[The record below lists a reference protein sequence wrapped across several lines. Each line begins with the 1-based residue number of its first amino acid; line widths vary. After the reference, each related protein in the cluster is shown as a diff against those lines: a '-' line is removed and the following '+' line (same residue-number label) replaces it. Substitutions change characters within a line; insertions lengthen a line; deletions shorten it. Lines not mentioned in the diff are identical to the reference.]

1 MTRSEIKRQ
10 VRLLGQH
17 YFNSALDLDPFGL
30 DLLVNETTNDVARN
44 TDCFIGRR
52 YLDLVANTAEYCA
65 SDLYRVKNV
74 FISDTL
80 GEYIR
85 LMLVEW
91 YEGDNERYRRQ
102 GNATYPTHA
111 MVFGMNRIRL
121 WPTPAVALTDGVMIE
136 GYATP
141 GNTWTYDVNGNP
153 STTPADEQECPLPSV
168 AHDAVVYG
176 VLYKKAMQQRDMEMI
191 PYYRDEYEK
200 RTGMVE
206 SFASTFARRAT

>member
-30 DLLVNETTNDVARN
+30 DLLVNETANDVARN

-52 YLDLVANTAEYCA
+52 YLDLVANTSEYCA
-65 SDLYRVKNV
+65 SDLYRVKNIFV
-74 FISDTL
+74 SDTL
-80 GEYIR
+80 GEYKR

-91 YEGDNERYRRQ
+91 YEGDNERYRRD
-102 GNATYPTHA
+102 GYAVYPTHA
-111 MVFGMNRIRL
+111 MVFGMNRVRL
-121 WPTPAVALTDGVMIE
+121 WPTPTTALTDGVMIE

-141 GNTWTYDVNGNP
+141 GDVWTYDVNGNP
-153 STTPADEQECPLPSV
+153 SNTPADQQECPLPSV

-191 PYYRDEYEK
+191 PYYRDEYER

>member
-30 DLLVNETTNDVARN
+30 DLLVNETANDVARK

-52 YLDLVANTAEYCA
+52 YLDLVANTDEYCA
-65 SDLYRVKNV
+65 SDLYRLKNIFV
-74 FISDTL
+74 SDTL
-80 GEYIR
+80 GEYKR

-91 YEGDNERYRRQ
+91 YEGDNERYRRD
-102 GNATYPTHA
+102 GSTTYPTHA
-111 MVFGMNRIRL
+111 MVFGMNRMRL
-121 WPTPAVALTDGVMIE
+121 WPTPITNLTNGVMIE
-136 GYATP
+136 GYGIP
-141 GNTWTYDVNGNP
+141 GDVWTYDVNGDP
-153 STTPADEQECPLPSV
+153 STTPADQQECPLPPI
-168 AHDAVVYG
+168 AHDCVVYG

-191 PYYRDEYEK
+191 PYYKEEYEQ
-200 RTGMVE
+200 RLGMVE